1 MNYFHK
7 NSHKMD
13 NKECQENSNF
23 NVTFNIFDNSNL
35 IPSSIDMVH
44 LEEKLSNLID
54 KIIKQ
59 KEDYLLEIGELNAVL
74 GEKEQKIQM
83 LSHDNSSLYIGMINI
98 KREFDYT
105 KKMQKIFSLKQEKFV
120 KF

>member
-1 MNYFHK
+1 
-7 NSHKMD
+7 MD

-54 KIIKQ
+54 KVKPVAWIYGHTHQTKSFEYNGVKIMENSLGYVKYDSIDHFN
-59 KEDYLLEIGELNAVL
+59 KKAVLEI
-74 GEKEQKIQM
+74 
-83 LSHDNSSLYIGMINI
+83 
-98 KREFDYT
+98 
-105 KKMQKIFSLKQEKFV
+105 
-120 KF
+120 